1 MRTLRRTR
9 SSSTPTVTPSRGR
22 PVVLVTLDVPFA
34 PGAASFAVETAVES
48 GSALV
53 VMNVAE
59 IQMLPVS
66 TLLGYGYIGT
76 PEVDAALREPAEL
89 AHSLGVTVERVRVC
103 SPHPVSALMEAI
115 GERDAG
121 LIVFGPDPAR
131 LRRRLYRRAAKA
143 VRERAPCLVWLAD
156 EQL

>member
-1 MRTLRRTR
+1 VRTLRRTG
-9 SSSTPTVTPSRGR
+9 SSSTATVVPSRAR

-53 VMNVAE
+53 VLNVAE
-59 IQMLPVS
+59 IQLLPVS
-66 TLLGYGYIGT
+66 TLMGYEYIGT
-76 PEVDAALREPAEL
+76 PEVDDALREPAEL
-89 AHSLGVTVERVRVC
+89 AHSLGVEVERVRVC
-103 SPHPVSALMEAI
+103 SPHPVAALVEVM
-115 GERDAG
+115 GERDPG

-143 VRERAPCLVWLAD
+143 VRDRATCLVWLAD
-156 EQL
+156 

>member
-1 MRTLRRTR
+1 MRTLRRTG
-9 SSSTPTVTPSRGR
+9 SSRPQTVTPSRGR

-34 PGAASFAVETAVES
+34 PGAATFAVETALES
-48 GSALV
+48 GSALLV
-53 VMNVAE
+53 LNVAE

-66 TLLGYGYIGT
+66 TLLGYEYIGT

-89 AHSLGVTVERVRVC
+89 ARSLGVEVERLRVC
-103 SPHPVSALMEAI
+103 SPHPVAALVETI
-115 GERDAG
+115 GERDPG

-143 VRERAPCLVWLAD
+143 VRDRATCLVWLAD
-156 EQL
+156 

>member
-1 MRTLRRTR
+1 MRTLRRTG

-22 PVVLVTLDVPFA
+22 AVVLVTLDVPFA

-48 GSALV
+48 GSPLV
-53 VMNVAE
+53 VLNVAE

-66 TLLGYGYIGT
+66 TLLGYEYIGT

-89 AHSLGVTVERVRVC
+89 AHSLGVEVERLRVC
-103 SPHPVSALMEAI
+103 TPHPVAALVEVI
-115 GERDAG
+115 GERDPG

-131 LRRRLYRRAAKA
+131 VRRRLYRRAAKA
-143 VRERAPCLVWLAD
+143 VRERATCLVWLAD
-156 EQL
+156 

>member
-1 MRTLRRTR
+1 MRTLRRSG
-9 SSSTPTVTPSRGR
+9 SSSIPTITASRGR

-48 GSALV
+48 GSPLV
-53 VMNVAE
+53 VLNVAE

-66 TLLGYGYIGT
+66 TMLGYEYIGT

-89 AHSLGVTVERVRVC
+89 AHSLGVAVERLRVC
-103 SPHPVSALMEAI
+103 SPHPVAALVETI
-115 GERDAG
+115 GEREYG

-143 VRERAPCLVWLAD
+143 VRDRATCLVWVA
-156 EQL
+156 E

>member
-1 MRTLRRTR
+1 MKTLRRPG
-9 SSSTPTVTPSRGR
+9 SSSPATAAPSRGR

-48 GSALV
+48 GSPLIV
-53 VMNVAE
+53 LNVAE

-66 TLLGYGYIGT
+66 TLLGFEYIGT

-89 AHSLGVTVERVRVC
+89 AHSLGVEVERLRVC
-103 SPHPVSALMEAI
+103 SPHPVAALVEVV
-115 GERDAG
+115 GERDPG

-143 VRERAPCLVWLAD
+143 VRDRATCLVWLAD
-156 EQL
+156 

>member
-1 MRTLRRTR
+1 VRTLRRTG
-9 SSSTPTVTPSRGR
+9 SSSTPPVTLSRGR

-48 GSALV
+48 GSPLV
-53 VMNVAE
+53 VLNVAE

-66 TLLGYGYIGT
+66 TLLGWEYIGT

-89 AHSLGVTVERVRVC
+89 AHSLGVEVERLRVC
-103 SPHPVSALMEAI
+103 SPHPVAALVEVI
-115 GERDAG
+115 GERDPG

-131 LRRRLYRRAAKA
+131 MRRRLYRRASKA
-143 VRERAPCLVWLAD
+143 VRDRATCLVWLAD
-156 EQL
+156 

>member
-1 MRTLRRTR
+1 MRTIRRTG
-9 SSSTPTVTPSRGR
+9 SSSTATVRPSRGG
-22 PVVLVTLDVPFA
+22 PIVLVTLDVPFA

-48 GSALV
+48 GSPLV
-53 VMNVAE
+53 VLNVAE

-66 TLLGYGYIGT
+66 TLLGYEYIGT

-89 AHSLGVTVERVRVC
+89 AHSLGVEVERLRVC
-103 SPHPVSALMEAI
+103 SPHPVAALVEVI
-115 GERDAG
+115 GERDPG

-143 VRERAPCLVWLAD
+143 VRDRATCLVWLAD
-156 EQL
+156 

>member
-1 MRTLRRTR
+1 MRTLRRTG
-9 SSSTPTVTPSRGR
+9 SSSTSAVRPSRAR

-48 GSALV
+48 GSVLV
-53 VMNVAE
+53 VLNVAE
-59 IQMLPVS
+59 IQLLPVS
-66 TLLGYGYIGT
+66 TILGYEYIGT

-89 AHSLGVTVERVRVC
+89 AHSLGVEVERVRVC
-103 SPHPVSALMEAI
+103 SPHPVAALVEVM
-115 GERDAG
+115 GERDPG

-143 VRERAPCLVWLAD
+143 VRERATCLVWLSD
-156 EQL
+156 

>member
-1 MRTLRRTR
+1 VRTLRRTG
-9 SSSTPTVTPSRGR
+9 SSSTSAVRPSSAR

-53 VMNVAE
+53 VLNVAE

-66 TLLGYGYIGT
+66 TILGYEYIGT

-89 AHSLGVTVERVRVC
+89 AHSLGVEVERVRVC
-103 SPHPVSALMEAI
+103 SPHPVAALVEVM
-115 GERDAG
+115 GERDPG
-121 LIVFGPDPAR
+121 LIVFGPDPTR

-143 VRERAPCLVWLAD
+143 VRERATCLVWLATD
-156 EQL
+156 